1 MRPAQGSLRCSL
13 AIHGVVMCVYVI
25 HSDHEAVQFS
35 NCRGNIWS
43 SVHKNWGEA
52 LPGGPHLEMRGTGV
66 REKEP
71 CAQGYTFE
79 EQLYRPRTIFFSPL
93 QRFTGPAG
101 SERAPAA
108 CFWVPGHQNQGV
120 LMSET
125 PTHAL
130 GKKRNKENREVS
142 VTSFW
147 FYFCLLEM
155 FCVKSKYH
163 TRMIRACVYMCVD
176 FSLSDYKSNTYS
188 LEDIRKTR
196 KRQSQK

>member
-1 MRPAQGSLRCSL
+1 
-13 AIHGVVMCVYVI
+13 
-25 HSDHEAVQFS
+25 
-35 NCRGNIWS
+35 
-43 SVHKNWGEA
+43 
-52 LPGGPHLEMRGTGV
+52 MRGTGV

-79 EQLYRPRTIFFSPL
+79 EQLYRPRTILFPPYRDL
-93 QRFTGPAG
+93 QALQ
-101 SERAPAA
+101 EVKELLAA
-108 CFWVPGHQNQGV
+108 CFWVPGHQNQGL

-155 FCVKSKYH
+155 FCVKTKYH
-163 TRMIRACVYMCVD
+163 TRMIHACVYMCVD
-176 FSLSDYKSNTYS
+176 FSFSDYKSNTYS
-188 LEDIRKTR
+188 LENIRKTR
-196 KRQSQK
+196 KCQSQK

>member
-1 MRPAQGSLRCSL
+1 MLFSYSWGCYVCLCYTQWSWGCS
-13 AIHGVVMCVYVI
+13 V
-25 HSDHEAVQFS
+25 F
-35 NCRGNIWS
+35 
-43 SVHKNWGEA
+43 
-52 LPGGPHLEMRGTGV
+52 
-66 REKEP
+66 
-71 CAQGYTFE
+71 
-79 EQLYRPRTIFFSPL
+79 QLYRDYLVKRPQKLRRASPRDEGHWGKRERALCSGLHIWGTALPPSDNLFFPL
-93 QRFTGPAG
+93 TGPAG

-155 FCVKSKYH
+155 FCVKTKYH
-163 TRMIRACVYMCVD
+163 TRMIRACVDMCVD
-176 FSLSDYKSNTYS
+176 FSFSDYKSNTYS
-188 LEDIRKTR
+188 LENIRKTQ
-196 KRQSQK
+196 KCQSQK